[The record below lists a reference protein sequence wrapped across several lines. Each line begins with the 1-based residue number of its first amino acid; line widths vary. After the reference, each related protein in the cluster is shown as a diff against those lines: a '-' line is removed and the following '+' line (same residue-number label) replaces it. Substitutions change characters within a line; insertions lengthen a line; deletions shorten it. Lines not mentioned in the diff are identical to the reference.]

1 MVFAPPPLGVLGDD
15 DELRVL
21 SAPLF
26 ALVVVDV
33 ALAPAFVVVGAVFV
47 VDVDDDVFARA
58 FDDED
63 DEEFGDD
70 DMSIAAGEDPWFRP
84 RVFSFQ
90 VSLPLSDL
98 FDENS
103 AERLQLVSA
112 VQLNS
117 LQIYRFF
124 LDLLEHRYF

>member
-1 MVFAPPPLGVLGDD
+1 MVFAPPPLGVLEAGDA

-21 SAPLF
+21 SVPLF

-33 ALAPAFVVVGAVFV
+33 APAFVVVGAAFV

-58 FDDED
+58 FDDDED

-84 RVFSFQ
+84 RVLSFQ

-103 AERLQLVSA
+103 AERL
-112 VQLNS
+112 
-117 LQIYRFF
+117 
-124 LDLLEHRYF
+124 

>member
-1 MVFAPPPLGVLGDD
+1 MVFAPPLLGVLEAGDA
-15 DELRVL
+15 DELRV
-21 SAPLF
+21 SVPPP

-33 ALAPAFVVVGAVFV
+33 APAFVVVGTAFV
-47 VDVDDDVFARA
+47 VVVDDDVLART
-58 FDDED
+58 FDDDED

-70 DMSIAAGEDPWFRP
+70 DMSIAAGEEPWFRP

-103 AERLQLVSA
+103 AERL
-112 VQLNS
+112 
-117 LQIYRFF
+117 
-124 LDLLEHRYF
+124 